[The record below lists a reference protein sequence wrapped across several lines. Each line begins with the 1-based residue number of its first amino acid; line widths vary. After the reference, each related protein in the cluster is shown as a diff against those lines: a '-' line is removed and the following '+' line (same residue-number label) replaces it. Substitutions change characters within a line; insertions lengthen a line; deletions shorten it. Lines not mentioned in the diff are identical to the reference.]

1 MVYKKK
7 SAECLR
13 SVSEHNL
20 NIYSD
25 FFFHTFMQHF
35 KLYQFVYLNDR
46 QCNVNKIH
54 LEVSETMESTQ
65 NPVTE
70 IILIIGIHWHFE
82 ARCTLVAV
90 YSLHWLTLWCHN
102 NVNLNNFDY
111 ARLTPTN
118 PDYNWH
124 CHKCS
129 SLHDCECDIVLALS
143 KTIWLRV
150 SCWYLLQLVWIRSGQ
165 VKSASVSQS

>member
-35 KLYQFVYLNDR
+35 KLYQFVYLNER

-70 IILIIGIHWHFE
+70 IILIIGIH
-82 ARCTLVAV
+82 
-90 YSLHWLTLWCHN
+90 
-102 NVNLNNFDY
+102 
-111 ARLTPTN
+111 
-118 PDYNWH
+118 
-124 CHKCS
+124 
-129 SLHDCECDIVLALS
+129 
-143 KTIWLRV
+143 
-150 SCWYLLQLVWIRSGQ
+150 
-165 VKSASVSQS
+165 